1 MELFR
6 CVFIFLV
13 AFSSAVKVQSRKVS
27 LSYAGPCQFKSDNY
41 LRADCSATK
50 SSLNSSQ
57 CEARADGSSKGN
69 AESRFQLLPVEIK
82 ETKNKCIQF
91 THLDTGAKYALK
103 VVNQS
108 RVVFERYQGC
118 SVTTPEEFLFVQE
131 LREEGDYRYFR
142 YKPVDNPSMCLGK
155 DINCNSPEKLS
166 LVESGSNAA
175 DKVQRRCLFKRHF
188 H

>member
-1 MELFR
+1 MNTLYIT
-6 CVFIFLV
+6 VLHN
-13 AFSSAVKVQSRKVS
+13 
-27 LSYAGPCQFKSDNY
+27 QFC
-41 LRADCSATK
+41 L
-50 SSLNSSQ
+50 Q
-57 CEARADGSSKGN
+57 
-69 AESRFQLLPVEIK
+69 
-82 ETKNKCIQF
+82 
-91 THLDTGAKYALK
+91 
-103 VVNQS
+103 
-108 RVVFERYQGC
+108 RYQGC